1 VTIILQLAKL
11 FGDMKGDI
19 NEIKKLQSHRNVDV
33 ENYPPRKRRRTITED
48 TENFSGRGINLQ
60 FRRTYNI
67 RSRKNTS
74 KEFNDSESDNEENAS
89 TKHKNNRAKLTVMF
103 PWAKPIQRPIDLMN
117 MEAWDENEEEDNR
130 NLIETKRKRT
140 YQKTKSIRESI
151 LSVDEITQDMLDNV
165 AEKSMQKTYCKV
177 NGTCCHQ
184 CRQKTMD
191 TKTICRSEDCIGLR
205 GNFCGP
211 CLQGRYGE
219 NVVEA
224 LKDPVTS
231 IFYII

>member
-1 VTIILQLAKL
+1 
-11 FGDMKGDI
+11 
-19 NEIKKLQSHRNVDV
+19 V
-33 ENYPPRKRRRTITED
+33 ENYPPKKRRRTITED
-48 TENFSGRGINLQ
+48 TENFSGRGIHLQ

-74 KEFNDSESDNEENAS
+74 KDEFNDFKSDNEENDS

-117 MEAWDENEEEDNR
+117 MKAWDESEEEDNPD
-130 NLIETKRKRT
+130 NSLIEMKRKRA
-140 YQKTKSIRESI
+140 YHKTKSIRES
-151 LSVDEITQDMLDNV
+151 VPPMDEITQDMLDNV
-165 AEKSMQKTYCKV
+165 AEKSIQKTYCKI

-205 GNFCGP
+205 GRFCGP

-219 NVVEA
+219 SVVEA
-224 LKDPVTS
+224 LKDPV
-231 IFYII
+231 ILVF